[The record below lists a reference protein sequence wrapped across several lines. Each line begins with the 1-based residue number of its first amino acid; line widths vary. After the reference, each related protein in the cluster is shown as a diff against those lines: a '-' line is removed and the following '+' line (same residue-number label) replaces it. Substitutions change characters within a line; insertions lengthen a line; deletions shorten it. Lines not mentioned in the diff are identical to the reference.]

1 MGFFNLSKAVKYLS
15 PLKIDSA
22 RCLRV
27 LSPLSNCYKCID
39 ICPKQGLSL
48 IDGAWQYEECN
59 DCGLCA
65 AVCPQKVFAFEREK
79 LATMHEKKVLLACTE
94 NPDIPAGAMECHC
107 LQQFTIEEI
116 LAATAQNEALAIY
129 APPEICEKC
138 AKGFWADALKMR
150 LANLGLTD
158 KVIFLKNKREIAVWQ
173 HNGAGVGL
181 SRRGFFESL
190 SAKGQ
195 QELKNLAQ
203 KTVDETKKT
212 LNDTLDGFREDRTF
226 MPEKITSERGIV
238 RQMLQNKA
246 NTEVNL
252 PYHALKNTS
261 CIFCTAC
268 TRLCPT
274 ESLKVNE
281 NDTGEK
287 YLTFAPDLCNEC
299 DLCIDICPTKGFYW
313 DELPVSDFLGNMP
326 QTLAEAEKQ
335 ICQKCGEEF
344 WQYPKGEGICRFCRD

>member
-27 LSPLSNCYKCID
+27 LSPLSNCYKCVD

-150 LANLGLTD
+150 LAYP
-158 KVIFLKNKREIAVWQ
+158 FAYQ
-173 HNGAGVGL
+173 
-181 SRRGFFESL
+181 
-190 SAKGQ
+190 
-195 QELKNLAQ
+195 
-203 KTVDETKKT
+203 
-212 LNDTLDGFREDRTF
+212 
-226 MPEKITSERGIV
+226 
-238 RQMLQNKA
+238 
-246 NTEVNL
+246 
-252 PYHALKNTS
+252 
-261 CIFCTAC
+261 
-268 TRLCPT
+268 RL
-274 ESLKVNE
+274 
-281 NDTGEK
+281 
-287 YLTFAPDLCNEC
+287 
-299 DLCIDICPTKGFYW
+299 
-313 DELPVSDFLGNMP
+313 
-326 QTLAEAEKQ
+326 
-335 ICQKCGEEF
+335 
-344 WQYPKGEGICRFCRD
+344 